1 MVYSKHLVI
10 YWLLNFFVKETKKNG
25 HLTNMYIYTCIFN
38 DWYVYLMLTVIYQID
53 TYMNYHYLLGYIVFM
68 WVFVLLCNAIIDFM
82 IFTVYFI
89 YSSLSM
95 WNNICVNTPVFVW
108 CEGEFMKHCQ
118 LKCVVFTTDLNHSN
132 IWDLHF
138 LCYLHVF
145 LRK

>member
-10 YWLLNFFVKETKKNG
+10 YWLLNIFVKETKKNG
-25 HLTNMYIYTCIFN
+25 HLTNMYIYTCILN
-38 DWYVYLMLTVIYQID
+38 DWYIYLMLTVIYQID
-53 TYMNYHYLLGYIVFM
+53 IYELSLFVGFIVFM

-95 WNNICVNTPVFVW
+95 WNNICVDTLVYVW
-108 CEGEFMKHCQ
+108 CEGEFMKLCQ
-118 LKCVVFTTDLNHSN
+118 LICVVFTSDLNQSD
-132 IWDLHF
+132 IWDLLF

-145 LRK
+145 RRK

>member
-1 MVYSKHLVI
+1 MIVNI
-10 YWLLNFFVKETKKNG
+10 FVKETKKMG
-25 HLTNMYIYTCIFN
+25 IWQTCTVQIYRILN
-38 DWYVYLMLTVIYQID
+38 DWYVYLTVIYQID
-53 TYMNYHYLLGYIVFM
+53 IYMNYHYLLGYIVFM

-118 LKCVVFTTDLNHSN
+118 LICVVFTSDLNVERYLGLALSLLLTC
-132 IWDLHF
+132 ISKKIAHF
-138 LCYLHVF
+138 
-145 LRK
+145 